1 MSKTWGKKVRLWVL
15 VGVLLLPPASLPAAS
30 VLRIVLKETNRIFW
44 EKPVSSAF
52 VFSLRHLNS
61 IYDTPVEEAFRVDD
75 QGLIWLQA
83 LRTDSAGV
91 LEYYGRE
98 EVSREWITLS
108 RPIGRISLIITPRGE
123 VTFRSGEEEIPLS
136 KLLPDGAR
144 VEIRVVPGNR

>member
-1 MSKTWGKKVRLWVL
+1 MNKTQRKKAGLWML
-15 VGVLLLPPASLPAAS
+15 VGVLLFLPASLSAAS
-30 VLRIVLKETNRIFW
+30 VLRIVLKETNRIYW

-61 IYDTPVEEAFRVDD
+61 IYDTSVEEAFRVDD

-91 LEYYGRE
+91 LEYYGLE

-123 VTFRSGEEEIPLS
+123 VTFRNGDEEIPLS

-144 VEIRVVPGNR
+144 VEIRAVQGNR